1 MTPLCGDLPGR
12 TAKLP
17 GAACR
22 LTGPPAALCPLLVP
36 VSGPVSSS
44 GPGGVQKTS
53 GNAERSV
60 PAPRTTY
67 RRHDAQAALI
77 NVRHGWQ
84 RQGVRRPD
92 GRRRA
97 GINMLASIVDVSHFR
112 GLIRPMPRAATYFRR
127 PADRTDWDPS
137 QDLRQAVEGRGG
149 IVVATYSD
157 DDGSPVRA
165 RNAGWKALLTNL
177 DAIDQVV
184 VASAADL
191 PGRNVKGLLHLLD
204 VLRGHGVSL
213 CLCQERINTGSATAS
228 DLLDVAS
235 AWQRAKLS
243 KAIKIGQA
251 RAVEAGKTIGRPA
264 IPHSVVVGIRRSLAA
279 GGGIRWTARR
289 FMVSPGTVIN
299 IRRTMPIRSGVE
311 AVIAPSGHQ
320 AMHILLII
328 VY

>member
-157 DDGSPVRA
+157 DDGSTVRA
-165 RNAGWKALLTNL
+165 RNAGWKSLLTNL
-177 DAIDQVV
+177 GEIDEVV
-184 VASAADL
+184 VASAGDL
-191 PGRNVKGLLHLLD
+191 PGRNVRSLLCLLAT
-204 VLRGHGVSL
+204 LRDHGVSL
-213 CLCQERINTGSATAS
+213 CLHQEGVNTSAATAS
-228 DLLDVAS
+228 DLLDVAG

-264 IPHSVVVGIRRSLAA
+264 IPHGVVIGIQRSLSSGAGIRP
-279 GGGIRWTARR
+279 TARR
-289 FMVSPGTVIN
+289 FKVSAGSIVN
-299 IRRTMPIRSGVE
+299 IRRSMTTGPGVD
-311 AVIAPSGHQ
+311 VG
-320 AMHILLII
+320 
-328 VY
+328 